1 MRARII
7 IPAIGLAM
15 CLFGAMATAASVD
28 FKMGGNY
35 GGGLNIRYQLD
46 NGNWRTKKTNGGN
59 FGSFAGRRGEN
70 KGATL
75 NGVKLNTAYCIDL
88 FHSVGLNKNYTATVS
103 HDATFSDRGK
113 IRNAGQI
120 AWLMKNQAKTATDLN
135 KQAGFQAAIWEQV
148 YGDKFELVSTG
159 AVKDAYDGYI
169 SALGNNIASVSS
181 LFWIDPHSGTNL
193 SKSNQDI
200 VAATPIPAA
209 IWLFG
214 SGMIGL
220 VSLVKRKNGQSVPV

>member
-1 MRARII
+1 MKARFI

-15 CLFGAMATAASVD
+15 CLFGAMATAASID
-28 FKMGGNY
+28 FKMGWNY
-35 GGGLNIRYQLD
+35 GGGSKITYQLD
-46 NGNWRTKKTNGGN
+46 NGSWRTTTDYGGN
-59 FGSFAGRRGEN
+59 FGSFSGRRGEE

-75 NGVKLNTAYCIDL
+75 DGKKLNAAYCIDL
-88 FHSVGLNKNYTATVS
+88 FHSVGLNGKYKANVTRDGVIA
-103 HDATFSDRGK
+103 DRGA

-120 AWLMKNQAKTATDLN
+120 AWLMTNQAKKAKTL
-135 KQAGFQAAIWEQV
+135 KQQAGFQAAIWEQV

-159 AVKDAYDGYI
+159 AVKTAYDGFI
-169 SALGNNIASVSS
+169 AALGNNIAPVNSV
-181 LFWIDPHSGTNL
+181 LWIDPHSGTNL
-193 SKSNQDI
+193 SRSNQDI

-220 VSLVKRKNGQSVPV
+220 IGTSKRKNTKIV

>member
-1 MRARII
+1 MKARFI

-28 FKMGGNY
+28 FNMGWNY
-35 GGGLNIRYQLD
+35 GEGSKIKYQLE
-46 NGNWRTKKTNGGN
+46 NGDWRTKKSYGGN
-59 FGSFAGRRGEN
+59 FGGFSGRNGED

-75 NGVKLNTAYCIDL
+75 NGVKLDAAYCIDL
-88 FHSVGLNKNYTATVS
+88 FHSIGLDGKYKANVTRNGIIA
-103 HDATFSDRGK
+103 DRGE

-120 AWLMKNQAKTATDLN
+120 AWLMTNQAKTADTLH

-159 AVKDAYDGYI
+159 AVKAAYDGYI
-169 SALGNNIASVSS
+169 AALGNNIAAVGSV
-181 LFWIDPHSGTNL
+181 LWIDPHSGTNL
-193 SKSNQDI
+193 STSNQDI
-200 VAATPIPAA
+200 VALATPLPGA

-220 VSLVKRKNGQSVPV
+220 VGMKKRKNINAT